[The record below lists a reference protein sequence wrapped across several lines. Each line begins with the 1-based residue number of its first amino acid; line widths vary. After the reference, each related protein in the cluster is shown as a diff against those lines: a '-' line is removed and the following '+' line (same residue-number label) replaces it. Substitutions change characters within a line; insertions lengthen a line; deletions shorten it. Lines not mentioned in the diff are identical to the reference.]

1 MAVLKIYESQ
11 IAPKSPN
18 VAQTG
23 ALTIPLGIATQYGQA
38 ISSVGKVVEKIQL
51 ENKAEEDANEASDL
65 ITLANQKIA
74 EKYNEIS
81 KSTKTGDVLTFGQ
94 ALDDLDFEGSNKQV
108 NKLVRDYIQKQK
120 NSLSLDLGK
129 KILGNSVSKS
139 RTRKDTNLN
148 TLISDM
154 TSSDEV
160 KRIIATRDYN
170 SFFLNPE
177 NITFYGEEGIKKLKK
192 EKDNLLLKN
201 IYIKRINNKEID
213 LTDKAT
219 RDQILKE
226 FGPLGAKSI
235 LQRQRALTISDT
247 LFDEELERKEER
259 ATVEQQLNNF
269 VRVVDTLNAS
279 KTDNSKSKPSLDQI
293 YDLFQLGSLNT
304 AQYNALVKFYADED
318 RLTDTELL
326 DVINVQIAAASTV
339 SDLDAI
345 EAALNNDKYLLDNV
359 DPTQVA
365 EFDKIIK
372 QYKNDLVGLGDYK
385 RYSELL
391 KTHVKDVTNTMM
403 FISSGDDGAE
413 AKVKSINALME
424 YNRHITNGNTPE
436 DAYLEVISKFT
447 EKDLPAPS
455 MLPMPIGIELTDIK
469 ESLNKNP
476 DNAFDMLSKKAVD
489 KFKLDGNI
497 EEYKE
502 NIKRLDFLQ
511 DVLRVRKTIFGEA
524 DTDYLGKFK
533 MKKKKA
539 EPPKKKGFLE
549 SVGETFKGFID

>member
-18 VAQTG
+18 VPQTG
-23 ALTIPLGIATQYGQA
+23 ALTIPVGLATQYGQA
-38 ISSVGKVVEKIQL
+38 LSSVGKVVEKIQL

-65 ITLANQKIA
+65 ITVANQTIA
-74 EKYNEIS
+74 EKYNELS
-81 KSTKTGDVLTFGQ
+81 KSTKTGDVLNFGQ
-94 ALDDLDFEGSNKQV
+94 ALDDIVIDGSNKQV
-108 NKLVRDYIQKQK
+108 NKLVGDYIQKQK

-139 RTRKDTNLN
+139 RSRKDTNLN
-148 TLISDM
+148 SLISDI
-154 TSSDEV
+154 TSGDEV
-160 KRIIATRDYN
+160 KRIIGTRDYN

-201 IYIKRINNKEID
+201 IYIKRIENGDID
-213 LTDKAT
+213 LTDKET
-219 RDQILKE
+219 RDEILKE
-226 FGPLGAKSI
+226 FGDLGAKSI
-235 LQRQRALTISDT
+235 LDKARAKSISDI
-247 LFDEELERKEER
+247 LLDEENDRKEEQ
-259 ATVEQQLNNF
+259 ATVSQQLNNF
-269 VRVVDTLNAS
+269 TKLVDNINQS
-279 KTDNSKSKPSLDQI
+279 KTDNTKTKPSLDQI
-293 YDLFQLGSLNT
+293 YDLFQIGSLNT
-304 AQYNALVKFYADED
+304 AQYNALVKFYANEEK
-318 RLTDTELL
+318 LSDTELL
-326 DVINVQIAAASTV
+326 EVINTQIAAAATV
-339 SDLDAI
+339 SDFDAI

-372 QYKNDLVGLGDYK
+372 QYKNDLIGLGDYK

-403 FISSGDDGAE
+403 FVGKGDDGAK
-413 AKVKSINALME
+413 AKLKSINALME
-424 YNRHITNGNTPE
+424 YNRHINNGNTPE

-447 EKDLPAPS
+447 EKDLPAPK
-455 MLPMPIGIELTDIK
+455 MLPMPIGIEVTEIE

-476 DNAFDMLSKKAVD
+476 DNAFDILNKKAVD

-511 DVLRVRKTIFGEA
+511 DVLKVRKTIFGEA
-524 DTDYLGKFK
+524 DSDYLGKFA

-539 EPPKKKGFLE
+539 APPKKKGFLE
-549 SVGETFKGFID
+549 SIGEKFSGFMD